1 MISPPLW
8 PRNPAGPNKQKRSG
22 HTAAC
27 LKTPRPDGRGVF
39 ARQTGRETCGME
51 KPQYT
56 AAHLKGMNRH
66 VVYDFIRERGATS
79 KAQIVKETGISPP
92 TVIKIVS
99 YLVERGLV
107 VEAGEGAAGVGRR
120 PQLLAIN
127 GPGRFSAVFALEG
140 SFLSMG
146 LVDISGRVLHRQKTR
161 TAQDFGAFL
170 AEVRDGLVSSLLHAA
185 GADPARLIGVG
196 VTLPGTYDPAR
207 RVLDYAP
214 AIGVFGPV
222 EIGPWMDGMTQKFGV
237 PVYVENDTNA
247 QCMGEHELC
256 RARDLVYVSAGTGVG
271 AGVMLDGRL
280 RRGETNK
287 CGEIGYNV
295 FFEDYKRTARAAG
308 CLEQR
313 IGCKNISELMDIR
326 PDYANIEVDGKLEQV
341 DPDEVE
347 VGTVIVVQ
355 PGEKVPID
363 GIIEEGNTTLNT
375 SALTGESLPRQ
386 AKAGDEVISGCIN
399 MSGVLKIR
407 TTKEFGES
415 TVSKILD
422 LVENASSKKSR
433 SENFISKFAKIYTP
447 AVCYGALALAIIPPL
462 VSMIFLGVSP
472 QWGMW
477 IYRALTFLVISCPCA
492 LVISI
497 PLSFFAGIGGA
508 SNQGVLVK
516 GSSYLEALAETDIVV
531 FDKTGTM
538 TQGVFEVSGVYNN
551 TIDKDELIKYAA
563 FAESY
568 STHPISKS
576 LQKAYGKE
584 IDKTLVTDVE
594 EISGEGVKANVSGRE
609 VAAGNRKLMRRLGLE
624 YAECNEAGTQVHV
637 AVDGAYAGLIL
648 ISDLLKPHAKQAIEE
663 LKKAGVRKT
672 VMLTGDAKNVAD
684 AVAKELNID
693 AVYSE
698 LLPADKV
705 SKVEELLEHKK
716 SKKKLAFVGDGIN
729 DAPVLS
735 RADIGIAMGALG
747 SDAAIEA
754 ADIVLMDDDPLK
766 ISKAIKISRKCL
778 RIVYENIYFAIGIKL
793 ICLVLGAIG
802 IANMWVAIF
811 ADVGVMVIAVIN
823 AIRALFVKNL

>member
-1 MISPPLW
+1 
-8 PRNPAGPNKQKRSG
+8 
-22 HTAAC
+22 
-27 LKTPRPDGRGVF
+27 
-39 ARQTGRETCGME
+39 ME

-313 IGCKNISELMDIR
+313 IG
-326 PDYANIEVDGKLEQV
+326 YHVLEQ
-341 DPDEVE
+341 
-347 VGTVIVVQ
+347 Q
-355 PGEKVPID
+355 F
-363 GIIEEGNTTLNT
+363 
-375 SALTGESLPRQ
+375 ALDRFSRRSQIPPALLAQMAAQVTKPL
-386 AKAGDEVISGCIN
+386 ALCIAGAGAPSGQRGRRPHRHGGPYHAHGSGCA
-399 MSGVLKIR
+399 
-407 TTKEFGES
+407 FG
-415 TVSKILD
+415 
-422 LVENASSKKSR
+422 
-433 SENFISKFAKIYTP
+433 
-447 AVCYGALALAIIPPL
+447 G
-462 VSMIFLGVSP
+462 
-472 QWGMW
+472 
-477 IYRALTFLVISCPCA
+477 
-492 LVISI
+492 
-497 PLSFFAGIGGA
+497 GIGCGIFKVSA
-508 SNQGVLVK
+508 
-516 GSSYLEALAETDIVV
+516 
-531 FDKTGTM
+531 
-538 TQGVFEVSGVYNN
+538 VSGA
-551 TIDKDELIKYAA
+551 IRQPLARQRHCPDARA
-563 FAESY
+563 F
-568 STHPISKS
+568 H
-576 LQKAYGKE
+576 
-584 IDKTLVTDVE
+584 
-594 EISGEGVKANVSGRE
+594 
-609 VAAGNRKLMRRLGLE
+609 
-624 YAECNEAGTQVHV
+624 
-637 AVDGAYAGLIL
+637 
-648 ISDLLKPHAKQAIEE
+648 
-663 LKKAGVRKT
+663 
-672 VMLTGDAKNVAD
+672 TGDAARGYQPVAE
-684 AVAKELNID
+684 K
-693 AVYSE
+693 
-698 LLPADKV
+698 
-705 SKVEELLEHKK
+705 
-716 SKKKLAFVGDGIN
+716 GIFR
-729 DAPVLS
+729 S
-735 RADIGIAMGALG
+735 
-747 SDAAIEA
+747 
-754 ADIVLMDDDPLK
+754 
-766 ISKAIKISRKCL
+766 
-778 RIVYENIYFAIGIKL
+778 
-793 ICLVLGAIG
+793 
-802 IANMWVAIF
+802 
-811 ADVGVMVIAVIN
+811 
-823 AIRALFVKNL
+823 